1 MKKLFIKLI
10 RFYQKNISAY
20 RPRRCRFFPT
30 CSEYAIDA
38 LNEFGAF
45 FGAFFIIFRLLRCNP
60 FFKGGYDPVPKNQ
73 HRFKKI
79 IKKFFGGSYGKY
91 F

>member
-1 MKKLFIKLI
+1 MKNLFIKLI
-10 RFYQKNISAY
+10 KFYQKNISVHK
-20 RPRRCRFFPT
+20 PRRCRFFPT

-45 FGAFFIIFRLLRCNP
+45 FGIFLLIFRLLRCNP
-60 FFKGGYDPVPKNQ
+60 FFKGGYDPVPKNR

-79 IKKFFGGSYGKY
+79 LKKIFGGSYGKY